1 MMHMTRITKR
11 STFVLVATAATTL
24 GSVAVGTVSATD
36 TTGPPDT
43 ASMGTEAEG
52 TSAPPAGGSAAPDI
66 AAFCDAELAAEAAM
80 ASEDP
85 ATLGPAFEALTAAA
99 PEDISATVEDVIT
112 LAEGGTETPDFAAAY
127 AAMVEYVAANCGF
140 AELNVA
146 ASEYAFGGIPE
157 EVPAGPTVINLENIG
172 EQVHEIAIYR
182 INDDVTL
189 TIEELL
195 ALPEEEAES
204 MVTFLGENFA
214 FPGEAGHKVVDFTA
228 GRHVALCFIPE
239 GTTAENFEQM
249 IAEEE
254 GEEEEGSIPEDTMQ
268 PSGSSVPADGSAPAE
283 GSAPGG
289 EEHPPHFT
297 LGMIQE
303 FTVV

>member
-1 MMHMTRITKR
+1 MQMMRTPRRFTLL
-11 STFVLVATAATTL
+11 LVAAAATTL
-24 GSVAVGTVSATD
+24 GSVAVGTVSAATD
-36 TTGPPDT
+36 TTEPTDT
-43 ASMGTEAEG
+43 ASIDTEAEG
-52 TSAPPAGGSAAPDI
+52 TSAPPAGGSATPEV
-66 AAFCDAELAAEAAM
+66 AAFCEAELAAEAAM

-85 ATLGPAFEALTAAA
+85 ATLGPAFEALAAAA
-99 PEDISATVEDVIT
+99 PEDISATVEEVIT

-127 AAMVEYVAANCGF
+127 GAMIEYVAANCGF

-195 ALPEEEAES
+195 ALPEEEADA

-214 FPGEAGHKVVDFTA
+214 FPGDAGHKVVDFTP
-228 GRHVALCFIPE
+228 GRHVALCFIPD

-254 GEEEEGSIPEDTMQ
+254 GEEEKARSPKARCSRRGVRSRRRVRPR
-268 PSGSSVPADGSAPAE
+268 PKVRHPAARSTHRTSPWE
-283 GSAPGG
+283 
-289 EEHPPHFT
+289 
-297 LGMIQE
+297 
-303 FTVV
+303 

>member
-24 GSVAVGTVSATD
+24 GSVAVGTVSAATD
-36 TTGPPDT
+36 TTEPPDT

-52 TSAPPAGGSAAPDI
+52 TSAPPGAGSAAPDI

-99 PEDISATVEDVIT
+99 PEDISATVEEVIT

-195 ALPEEEAES
+195 ALPEEEADA

-214 FPGEAGHKVVDFTA
+214 FPGDAGHKVVDFTP
-228 GRHVALCFIPE
+228 GRHVALCFIPD

-254 GEEEEGSIPEDTMQ
+254 GEEAEGSIPEGTM
-268 PSGSSVPADGSAPAE
+268 PEGSAAPTEGSAPAE

>member
-52 TSAPPAGGSAAPDI
+52 TAAPPAGGSAAPEV

-85 ATLGPAFEALTAAA
+85 ATLGPAFEALAAAA
-99 PEDISATVEDVIT
+99 PEEISATVEEVIT

-127 AAMVEYVAANCGF
+127 GAMIEYVAANCGF

-195 ALPEEEAES
+195 ALPEEEADA

-214 FPGEAGHKVVDFTA
+214 FPGDAGHKVVDFTP
-228 GRHVALCFIPE
+228 GRHVALCFIPD

-254 GEEEEGSIPEDTMQ
+254 GEEAEGSIPEDTMQ